1 MRPALRRVLPVLL
14 LAAALLA
21 GQWGVPVEDGGEVAT
36 VARLGGTMHPPGM
49 PLLALSAQS
58 TRLLGEDG
66 LRLLFALCAA
76 ASLWLVLG
84 RTGLPGAAMA
94 FAALLLPGFRERA
107 LAWDA
112 YGPLMLVFSAVLSS
126 SAPLRPAAAG
136 YLTGLAAAIH
146 PAGLLLPAACRLDGR
161 PRLPELAG
169 AALLGASLYLALPLA
184 SAAGAAVDWGSPG
197 AAGPFL
203 RQVGAEG
210 YREVY
215 GASMGRLDPAAA
227 SRHLTALARL
237 LWPALLLPA
246 GAGAAGLL
254 RRDRGMLLRL
264 GVLLAADMAFTVLVN
279 PMAAGTGQTAWLS
292 LACMLVLASEGLR
305 ALPGAAAWAAVAA
318 VAVTGALQE
327 GGLRDQ
333 GGDVRAFLAGAPLEP
348 GLFISDNDLLY
359 GCWVMK
365 YGRDLRPDAVLLS
378 TGNFSPWFE
387 RLAVRYNPELDTSGG
402 LAEAG
407 GPGTPRDSVVA
418 RLIRL
423 TILNNPGRRFF
434 TDT

>member
-1 MRPALRRVLPVLL
+1 MRPAFRRLLPVLL

-66 LRLLFALCAA
+66 LRLLFALCSTAT
-76 ASLWLVLG
+76 LWLVLG
-84 RTGLPGAAMA
+84 RTGLAGAAAA
-94 FAALLLPGFRERA
+94 FAVLLLPGFRERA

-112 YGPLMLVFSAVLSS
+112 YGLLMLVFSAVLT
-126 SAPLRPAAAG
+126 ARTPLRPLAAG
-136 YLTGLAAAIH
+136 YLAGIAASIH
-146 PAGLLLPAACRLDGR
+146 PAGILLPAACRLDSR

-169 AALLGASLYLALPLA
+169 SALLGASLYLALPLA

-197 AAGPFL
+197 AIAAFV
-203 RQVGAEG
+203 RQVGAGG

-215 GASMGRLDPAAA
+215 GASMGRLDPAVAW
-227 SRHLTALARL
+227 RHLSTLSGMA
-237 LWPALLLPA
+237 WPALLLPA

-254 RRDRGMLLRL
+254 RRDRGLLLRL
-264 GVLLAADMAFTVLVN
+264 GILLAADVAFTVLVN

-292 LACMLVLASEGLR
+292 LVCLLVLASEGLR
-305 ALPGAAAWAAVAA
+305 VLPGTAAWAAVAA
-318 VAVTGALQE
+318 VAVTGALRE

-333 GGDVRAFLAGAPLEP
+333 EPDVRAFLAGAPLEP

-387 RLAVRYNPELDTSGG
+387 RLAGRYNPELDTSGG

-418 RLIRL
+418 RLVRL